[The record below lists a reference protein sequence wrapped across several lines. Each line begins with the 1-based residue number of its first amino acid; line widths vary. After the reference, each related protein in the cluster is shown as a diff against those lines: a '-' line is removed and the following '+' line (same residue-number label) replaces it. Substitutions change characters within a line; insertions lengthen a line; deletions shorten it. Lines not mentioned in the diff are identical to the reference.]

1 MTPGRTE
8 RSIPDPE
15 LPGAADARL
24 DVLGLFCPVPIV
36 RTAETMRRML
46 PGQVLEVLSDDR
58 VILIDMPAWCASH
71 GHQYLGARQD
81 GSGWRLLVRHGGGGP
96 R

>member
-1 MTPGRTE
+1 M
-8 RSIPDPE
+8 I
-15 LPGAADARL
+15 DANL

-36 RTAETMRRML
+36 RTAETMRRL
-46 PGQVLEVLSDDR
+46 RPGQVLEVVSDDR

-71 GHQYLGARQD
+71 GHEYLGARPD
-81 GSGWRLLVRHGGGGP
+81 GSGWRLLVRHGGGGG